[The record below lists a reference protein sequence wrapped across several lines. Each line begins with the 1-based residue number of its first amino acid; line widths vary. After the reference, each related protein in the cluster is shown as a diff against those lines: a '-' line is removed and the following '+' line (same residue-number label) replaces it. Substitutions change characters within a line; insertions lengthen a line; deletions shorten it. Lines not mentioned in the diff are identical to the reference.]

1 MFVAVSGASP
11 LARKNVITLLV
22 LELEFQDGLEKG

>member
-1 MFVAVSGASP
+1 MFVAVSGECP